1 MSLYG
6 IMRTGVSGMNA
17 QANRLSVVA
26 ENVANVNTTGYKHGS
41 SEFSSML
48 LSNCPGDYESGA
60 IMTAIRSHISSQGS
74 ILNTASVTDLA
85 VGGNGFFIV
94 SDLDGTPY
102 LTRAGSFVP
111 NGDGE
116 LVNAAGF
123 NLMGYRLDPD
133 QPNVTVNGF
142 TNLTPV
148 NFEDLA
154 LSAAPTTAGS
164 FLANLP
170 AGADIVSG
178 ANLPSLNTA
187 GSQYTAKSSLIT
199 YDNLGG
205 EVLLD
210 VYFSKT
216 GGNQWEVTVFAA
228 EGAAEGGGFPYA
240 SGPLTTEAL
249 SFDATTGSLAPG
261 SASSIDIAIPGGE
274 TFTLDLSDMSQLS
287 TDYVV
292 LSAEANGNAPSG
304 AEVIDISRDGIV
316 FATYGNGTRVP
327 VYRIPLAHVT
337 SPDMLTPLAGN
348 VYSASADSGDVEIG
362 FAQTGQLGSIISG
375 ALEQS
380 TVDLANE
387 LTSMID
393 AQRSYTANSKVF
405 QTGSELMEV
414 LVNLKR

>member
-48 LSNCPGDYESGA
+48 LPNCPGDYESGA
-60 IMTAIRSHISSQGS
+60 IMTAIRTHISSQGS

-85 VGGNGFFIV
+85 VGGDGFFVV

-123 NLMGYRLDPD
+123 SLMGYRLDPD
-133 QPNVTVNGF
+133 QPNVTVNGY
-142 TNLTPV
+142 TNLTSV
-148 NFEDLA
+148 NFDDLA

-170 AGADIVSG
+170 AAAEVIPS
-178 ANLPSLNTA
+178 ANLPSLNAA
-187 GSQYTAKSSLIT
+187 GAQYTAKSSLIT

-216 GGNQWEVTVFAA
+216 GDNQWEVAVFAA
-228 EGAAEGGGFPYA
+228 ADAAEGGGFPYA
-240 SGPLTTEAL
+240 AGPLTAEAL
-249 SFDATTGSLAPG
+249 SFDTTTGALAVG
-261 SASSIDIAIPGGE
+261 STSSIDIDIPAGQ
-274 TFTLDLSDMSQLS
+274 TFALDLSDMSQLS

-316 FATYGNGTRVP
+316 YATYGNGTRVP

-348 VYSASADSGDVEIG
+348 VFSASADSGDVEIG
-362 FAQTGQLGSIISG
+362 FAQTGQLGTIISG

-380 TVDLANE
+380 TVDLASE

-405 QTGSELMEV
+405 QTGSELMDV

>member
-6 IMRTGVSGMNA
+6 IMRTSVSGMNA
-17 QANRLSVVA
+17 QANRLSTVA

-41 SEFSSML
+41 CEFSTLL
-48 LSNCPGDYESGA
+48 LSNCPGDYESGSV
-60 IMTAIRSHISSQGS
+60 MTDVRNHISSQGS

-85 VGGNGFFIV
+85 VGGDGFFAV
-94 SDLDGTPY
+94 SDDDGTPY

-111 NGDGE
+111 NGDGD

-123 NLMGYRLDPD
+123 RLMGYRLDPD
-133 QPNVTVNGF
+133 QPNITVNGF

-154 LSAAPTTAGS
+154 LSAAPSTSGS

-170 AGADIVSG
+170 AGATAIAG
-178 ANLPSLNTA
+178 ADLPSLNLA

-216 GGNQWEVTVFAA
+216 GDNAWEVAVFSADDAA
-228 EGAAEGGGFPYA
+228 AGGGFPYA
-240 SGPLTTEAL
+240 SGPVSTAAL
-249 SFDATTGSLAPG
+249 SFDSVTGGLAVG
-261 SASSIDIAIPGGE
+261 SASSIDIAIPGGQN
-274 TFTLDLSDMSQLS
+274 FALDLSDMSQLS
-287 TDYVV
+287 TSYVV

-304 AEVIDISRDGIV
+304 AELIDIGRDGLV
-316 FATYGNGTRVP
+316 YATYGNGTRVP
-327 VYRIPLAHVT
+327 VFRIPLAHVT

-348 VYSASADSGDVEIG
+348 VYTASVDSGDVEIG
-362 FAQTGQLGSIISG
+362 FAQEGQLGSIISG

-380 TVDLANE
+380 TVDLASE

-405 QTGSELMEV
+405 QTGSELMDV